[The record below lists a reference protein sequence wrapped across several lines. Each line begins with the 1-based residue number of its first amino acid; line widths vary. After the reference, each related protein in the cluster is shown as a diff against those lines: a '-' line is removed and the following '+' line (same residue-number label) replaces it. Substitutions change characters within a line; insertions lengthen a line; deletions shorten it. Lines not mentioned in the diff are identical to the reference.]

1 VRRSLLAASALLLA
15 VALLTPAARASAAT
29 AASVSPARADTVVV
43 ILTPFLTWDDLSAT
57 NAPELRRLAEKGAIG
72 NMNSLTGDSR
82 WPTVV
87 GGALTLSASRWTAG
101 PLGVPATPERIGAIR
116 AANADSLNPPDIG
129 ALGEAL
135 HAAGLLTAAVGNS
148 DGDTST
154 PEGTRRPAALVA
166 FDHAGDVDFES
177 AAPSLLVRDP
187 DSPEC
192 VHANRTGLLSAVDE
206 ALAANP
212 ALLVIDPGDLGR
224 AHDATGQPPALYA
237 RSHDKAV
244 RTTSAIAGD
253 VAAALTG
260 RRVLLLVVT
269 PATDKPYYEPPYFGP
284 TIAVGGGFV
293 GRLTS
298 ESTHRPGLVTNL
310 DVAPTILAALDVKV
324 PPTML
329 GQAMTSLR
337 DPAAAAG
344 SARRGALDDRIA
356 PLALLGASVGAID
369 YTRDLLFL
377 KPFAKGAAW
386 LVAALALL
394 ALVPA
399 LRALRPL
406 GRGLA
411 ALGLAVPAG
420 AWLLFAVNRH
430 PETPTAVLIAFFSAT
445 AAIFA
450 VVLTLSAALKKRA
463 EIPLLALSALT
474 SLLIFA
480 DQLSGNPLES
490 GLFSYSIRAGWRYY
504 GMGNEGAA
512 LLVGASI
519 IAVGLACDL
528 AEKGRWE
535 RMARF
540 ALMPAVGVIVLTATA
555 APFAGA
561 NAGAAI
567 WGSVAFGVA
576 WAQVNG
582 VRMTPKSIGAI
593 ALGVCGVIAAIVLAE
608 ATSDRAVTHIGRF
621 FIALAQGDFAEVR
634 TLVVRKA
641 LNNYNYIPQTPYTQ
655 LAIAL
660 ALALAATYWLADR
673 PLARALKARPGV
685 AAALLG
691 LLAGGIAAALTED
704 SGVVMPALMLF
715 AGTLPALSLALLDI
729 SAEKSL
735 DPDVT

>member
-15 VALLTPAARASAAT
+15 TAFLTPAALASPEAA
-29 AASVSPARADTVVV
+29 AAVSPARVDTAVI
-43 ILTPFLTWDDLSAT
+43 ILTPFLTWNDLTAAK
-57 NAPELRRLAEKGAIG
+57 APELRKLAEKGAIG
-72 NMNSLTGDSR
+72 DMNSLTGDSR
-82 WPTVV
+82 WPTVA
-87 GGALTLSASRWTAG
+87 GGSLTLSASRWTAG

-135 HAAGLLTAAVGNS
+135 HGAGLLTAAVGNS

-166 FDHAGDVDFES
+166 FDHAGEVDIDS
-177 AAPSLLVRDP
+177 TSGSLLVRDP
-187 DSPEC
+187 DSPVC
-192 VHANRTGLLSAVDE
+192 VHANRTALLSAVEE
-206 ALAANP
+206 ALAADP
-212 ALLVIDPGDLGR
+212 TLLVVDPGDLER
-224 AHDATGQPPALYA
+224 AHDATAQPPGLYA

-253 VAAALTG
+253 VAAALAG
-260 RRVLLLVVT
+260 RRTLLLVVT
-269 PATDKPYYEPPYFGP
+269 PATEKPYYEPPYFGP
-284 TIAVGGGFV
+284 TIAVGGDFTGQ
-293 GRLTS
+293 LTS

-310 DVAPTILAALDVKV
+310 DVAPTIIAALGLK
-324 PPTML
+324 PPPSML
-329 GQAMTSLR
+329 GQPMTSLP
-337 DPAAAAG
+337 DPAG
-344 SARRGALDDRIA
+344 GVDSAHPAALDDRIA
-356 PLALLGASVGAID
+356 PLARLGTSIGAID

-377 KPFAKGAAW
+377 GPFAKGVAW
-386 LVAALALL
+386 LIAALAVL

-399 LRALRPL
+399 LRPLRPF
-406 GRGLA
+406 GRTLA

-420 AWLLFAVNRH
+420 AWLLFAIDRH

-445 AAIFA
+445 AAILA
-450 VVLTLSAALKKRA
+450 VVLMLSAALKKRP
-463 EIPLLALSALT
+463 EVPLLALSGLT
-474 SLLIFA
+474 SLLILA
-480 DQLSGNPLES
+480 DQLTGRPLES

-528 AEKGRWE
+528 AEQGRWE

-540 ALMPAVGVIVLTATA
+540 ALMPAVGVVVLTATA

-567 WGSVAFGVA
+567 WGSVAYGVA
-576 WAQVNG
+576 WARVNG
-582 VRMTPKSIGAI
+582 VRMTWGSIGAI
-593 ALGVCGVIAAIVLAE
+593 ALGVCAVVAAIAFAE

-655 LAIAL
+655 LAIVL
-660 ALALAATYWLADR
+660 ALALAATYWLGDR
-673 PLARALKARPGV
+673 PLVRALATRPGV

-691 LLAGGIAAALTED
+691 LLAGGVVAALTED

-715 AGTLPALSLALLDI
+715 AGALPALSLALLGN